1 MKPTR
6 FTLGTF
12 TLALTLSCGAAD
24 SLDDAIRRTALD
36 YTQRRE
42 AATKELNATRERIAT
57 EEAVLAKSVQEF
69 QNRIVGLETEIARIE
84 NEQTQ
89 SGGNLSRTQREL
101 DGLKRNLNYV
111 TTQGADTFK
120 SFPDTLLP
128 GERVILGD
136 RLNRLQEKFE
146 DPVHP
151 ADAAVALET
160 LEFFTGH
167 LTRALGGYRAEGS
180 SLVGQDNR
188 IRKGI
193 FVFAGPETFFQTDE
207 GDVRGTV
214 RLREGGGIHPVTF
227 PLAAWT
233 KEKAGPLFQGQMGTT
248 FSDPSGGKALRLRE
262 TKGTFLEHVHKG
274 GIVAYLII
282 AVGGLSLV
290 IVVLK
295 MIDARNLKVD
305 EPPRVQQFLKL
316 VAQGKLED
324 AGRVLP
330 ALKATTREVFSMGL
344 QHSAKT
350 KDALEEHLLA
360 LLQEQRLHF
369 ERRLPLL
376 TVIATASPLMGLL
389 GTVMGMVKTFSL
401 ITVFGTGNA
410 AKLSSGISEVLVTT
424 ELGLA
429 VAIPTLVAHGFLAH
443 QIHKK
448 LSLLERYASEFVAAA
463 EESRTRTST
472 SATRETL
479 V

>member
-1 MKPTR
+1 M
-6 FTLGTF
+6 LGTF
-12 TLALTLSCGAAD
+12 AFLLAVRCGAAD
-24 SLDDAIRRTALD
+24 SLEDAIRQTALD

-42 AATKELNATRERIAT
+42 AAAKELNAVRERIAT
-57 EEAVLAKSVQEF
+57 EEGTLAKAVQEL
-69 QNRIVGLETEIARIE
+69 QNRIVALETEIARQGNDE
-84 NEQTQ
+84 TQ
-89 SGGNLSRTQREL
+89 SGAILARTQREF

-111 TTQGADTFK
+111 TTQGAEALK
-120 SFPDTLLP
+120 GFPEILLP
-128 GERVILGD
+128 GENLVLGEA
-136 RLNRLQEKFE
+136 LKRLQEKFA

-160 LEFFTGH
+160 LEFFSGH
-167 LTRALGGYRAEGS
+167 VTRTLGGYRTAGS
-180 SLVGQDNR
+180 SLIGQDNR
-188 IRKGI
+188 IRQGT
-193 FVFAGPETFFQTDE
+193 FVFLGPETFFQTDA

-214 RLREGGGIHPVTF
+214 RLRDGGRLHPVTF
-227 PLAAWT
+227 PLPGWT
-233 KEKAGPLFQGQMGTT
+233 KEKAAPLFQGQMGTV

-274 GIVAYLII
+274 GMVAYLII

-290 IVVLK
+290 IIGLK
-295 MIDARNLKVD
+295 IVDARNLQVD
-305 EPPRVQQFLKL
+305 APSRVQPFLKL

-324 AGRVLP
+324 AGRMLP
-330 ALKATTREVFSMGL
+330 TLRATTRAVFAVGL
-344 QHSAKT
+344 QHTAKS

-463 EESRTRTST
+463 EEARLKNP
-472 SATRETL
+472 AAAIRETL